1 MKLEFADLFPFS
13 KVMDLLM
20 DIVGKIGEDKRPG
33 SDFSVRYEEDGEEE
47 MLDD

>member
-1 MKLEFADLFPFS
+1 
-13 KVMDLLM
+13 M

-47 MLDD
+47 MLDDWNTNYVTCSMDVLIS